1 VNKNNNCWLL
11 RCNEQPTCF
20 QNATR
25 APDPRDRGE
34 ESAFFPKKFR
44 RGAYTALP
52 RVVSPFHA
60 LHNTARKDFLL
71 RGGKENHLMHKKVL
85 AGIVAVVVLT
95 GLYFGV
101 TMYASNMAAKQVDIT
116 IAKMGPGISATYKN
130 VSYNILN
137 KHVAIDDVVIMAPGA
152 PQPLR
157 IMQILVKSLDQ
168 TSPTPAFMAMDFKG
182 IVIDLKGLGEE
193 AAAVTELGYAD
204 TLSCDLGI
212 DYVYARDKKDLDL
225 KKLSV
230 TVKDAGT
237 LNLSLRLGN
246 IDIDP
251 NQTVALLFTYPRV
264 LLQQASLTYQDD
276 SLMDRLL
283 KAEAKKTGCDVA
295 AVKQKLTGDA
305 DAALSG
311 QNNELLAATLTAVKK
326 FINNP
331 KELSISATPA
341 TPVPLGKIDEAATP
355 DAVSRM
361 LNLQIKS

>member
-1 VNKNNNCWLL
+1 
-11 RCNEQPTCF
+11 
-20 QNATR
+20 
-25 APDPRDRGE
+25 
-34 ESAFFPKKFR
+34 
-44 RGAYTALP
+44 
-52 RVVSPFHA
+52 
-60 LHNTARKDFLL
+60 
-71 RGGKENHLMHKKVL
+71 MHKKVL
-85 AGIVAVVVLT
+85 AGIAAVVVLI

-101 TMYASNMAAKQVDIT
+101 TMYASNMAAKQVDIA
-116 IAKMGPGISATYKN
+116 IARMGPGISATYKN

-137 KHVAIDDVVIMAPGA
+137 KHVTIDDVVIMAPGS
-152 PQPLR
+152 PQPMH
-157 IMQILVKSLDQ
+157 IKQMLVKNLDQ

-182 IVIDLKGLGEE
+182 IVIDLKGLGQD
-193 AAAVTELGYAD
+193 AAAVELGYAD

-212 DYVYARDKKDLDL
+212 DYTYARDKKDLDL
-225 KKLSV
+225 KKISV

-251 NQTVALLFTYPRV
+251 NQAVALLFTYPRV
-264 LLQQASLTYQDD
+264 LLQQASLTYRDD

-295 AVKQKLTGDA
+295 AVKQKLTRDA

-311 QNNELLAATLTAVKK
+311 QNNELLVAALTAVKQ
-326 FINNP
+326 FINKP

-341 TPVPLGKIDEAATP
+341 TPVSLGQIGEAATP

-361 LNLQIKS
+361 LNLQIKP